1 MGGLHKQ
8 SFLSTHW
15 VFQWRSFFRVP
26 CFSFPYPQISQ
37 VTPGC
42 RRCWGGGRQT
52 VRTAVFT
59 SAHLPRLA
67 FSLTRA
73 SWQLPRKSLFYST
86 TYSQVYSKK
95 GKALPMSLLK
105 LPSLLSK
112 PSWTT
117 ISSTLNVCS
126 VDESLSFRAF
136 FPRTTEK
143 RRLFWW
149 DLKYKF
155 KRPSDWLTQHLSKA
169 SVLIPTYRESSGQL
183 SGPNMPRS
191 DSRHS
196 EKRSPCSCFARRWQ
210 PPMGVIPLWQWF
222 RQQSSFAS
230 SWCDGHRW
238 SPQLWGKNK
247 LNVAQKAK
255 AWNVSGDD
263 ATWPWISWRGRR

>member
-1 MGGLHKQ
+1 
-8 SFLSTHW
+8 
-15 VFQWRSFFRVP
+15 
-26 CFSFPYPQISQ
+26 
-37 VTPGC
+37 
-42 RRCWGGGRQT
+42 
-52 VRTAVFT
+52 
-59 SAHLPRLA
+59 
-67 FSLTRA
+67 
-73 SWQLPRKSLFYST
+73 
-86 TYSQVYSKK
+86 
-95 GKALPMSLLK
+95 MSLLK

-263 ATWPWISWRGRR
+263 ATWPWVSWRGRRWGWRQNIGMHLGFRTKNVGQMKTEETPIQVTESHCGILQYSHSSCRFFMT